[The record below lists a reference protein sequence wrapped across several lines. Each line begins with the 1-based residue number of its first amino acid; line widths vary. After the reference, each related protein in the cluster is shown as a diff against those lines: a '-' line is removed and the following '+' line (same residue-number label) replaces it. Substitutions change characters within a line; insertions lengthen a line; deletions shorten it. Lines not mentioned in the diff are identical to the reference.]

1 MVDIDKEQYK
11 MLKQINK
18 INSLSCNNLTE
29 KETEIIKFLIE
40 NNFVESIQETKTT
53 FMKYNIIF
61 SSINCI

>member
-29 KETEIIKFLIE
+29 KETEIIKFLI
-40 NNFVESIQETKTT
+40 VTKL
-53 FMKYNIIF
+53 
-61 SSINCI
+61 